1 MRKDLLL
8 KSSEA
13 FNFQHKR
20 IYLID
25 DGVQRLSD
33 REQVTNG
40 EFLSKDT
47 RILRSDAAGDA
58 VADYGE
64 YDTKIESLA
73 QLRNQ
78 ATLRSEFAM
87 LNLGRAYTRRCM
99 QRQGNW
105 TSGVHILWWTRRQ
118 LASEM
123 PPVKI
128 GDLRYISAASQER
141 QQELVQWSLS
151 MFRIVFIS
159 DIGAH
164 AAARNDEFGKLESI
178 AEVAAEDTE
187 TPSLRKLQK
196 WIRSKG
202 IPWFDSVMSE
212 SKYRAVV
219 STLIRPD
226 SVRSEAPS
234 SAPLG

>member
-20 IYLID
+20 IYLVE
-25 DGVQRLSD
+25 DGVQRLAD
-33 REQVTNG
+33 RERVSNG
-40 EFLSKDT
+40 EYLSKEVDV
-47 RILRSDAAGDA
+47 LRSDAVGDS
-58 VADYGE
+58 VVDYGE

-87 LNLGRAYTRRCM
+87 LSLARAYTRRCV
-99 QRQGNW
+99 QRQGSW

-118 LASEM
+118 LASDT
-123 PPVKI
+123 PLVKI
-128 GDLRYISAASQER
+128 GDLRYSAAASLER
-141 QQELVQWSLS
+141 QQELAQWSLL

-164 AAARNDEFGKLESI
+164 AASKNDEFGGLESM

-187 TPSLRKLQK
+187 TPNLRKLQK
-196 WIRSKG
+196 WIRTKG
-202 IPWFDSVMSE
+202 LQWFDEVMPE
-212 SKYRAVV
+212 PKYRAIVG
-219 STLIRPD
+219 TLIRPD
-226 SVRSEAPS
+226 AGKGD
-234 SAPLG
+234 A